1 METNLKAKITVYSD
15 LESGEKLRNYLY
27 EKEYN
32 ILYSSQKELSK
43 REKDVLRLIID
54 GKKNFEIGKKL
65 KISENTVKA
74 HTEKIYEKLGVKD
87 RVQAAVKAVRE
98 NLI

>member
-1 METNLKAKITVYSD
+1 MKTNFKAKITVFSD
-15 LESGEKLRNYLY
+15 PKSGKRLRDYLY

-32 ILYSSQKELSK
+32 VIYSSKKELSK
-43 REKDVLRLIID
+43 REKDVLKLIIE
-54 GKKNFEIGKKL
+54 GKKNSEIGKNL